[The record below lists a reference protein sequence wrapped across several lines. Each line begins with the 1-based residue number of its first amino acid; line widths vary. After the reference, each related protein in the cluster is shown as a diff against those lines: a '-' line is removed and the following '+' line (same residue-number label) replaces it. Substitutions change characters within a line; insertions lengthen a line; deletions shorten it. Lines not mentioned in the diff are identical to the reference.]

1 MDKIEILNFI
11 ENNNFND
18 ENLSTLLNKMNINK
32 KNLIKKTFR
41 LLKEYYSIDEL
52 DSFDVNNI
60 LKITNFIS
68 FLCNEE
74 LFDREE
80 IEINRL
86 RIKKARERLL
96 YLYNLLDDNNLLIA
110 ANTLDEIILDKIFNT
125 PELIKLLKILIDKN
139 EDVNIIKKIINT
151 NKKCLFEN
159 NCELFDYV
167 FNKAITSIENST
179 RDIYYYITLLKILY
193 TSSINKTKYIKL
205 LNTIDV
211 TNPFGNEI
219 YLIVNGV
226 KRNLSA
232 QEILEKYEIVENLV
246 PSKIILPKNAT
257 TSEKIITIDGNK
269 TFLRDDGISIRKDG
283 NNYIIGI
290 HIADTGKFITPGS
303 VVDIQALDNFE
314 CKYLSGGK
322 RTRIFSP
329 SIENALSLDENK
341 VKPVISIYVVMN
353 DSGEI
358 LDYSIQENNIFVNK
372 NLTYLQSEE
381 MLNSRKCSEL
391 EKHLKELYM
400 LSCALEDKN
409 HSKQKYWAKKE
420 QYKTNKKLSETK
432 SDIIVREFMGLYNHL
447 MAKNALDLSIP
458 FIYRVQE
465 KEYISS
471 LIDEENIKVDDFT
484 LSIIRNIYLNSY
496 YSVEPK
502 PHLGLNLEIYAHT
515 CDALR
520 RYPDLYNQYLTHMFY
535 FKDLNFDFDLEY
547 LKKLVEYFNQRRDE
561 LTLMKA
567 EYDREMRL
575 NKKHY

>member
-1 MDKIEILNFI
+1 MDKIAILNFI
-11 ENNNFND
+11 EKNEFND
-18 ENLSTLLNKMNINK
+18 ENLTKLLNEMNINK
-32 KNLIKKTFR
+32 KALIKKAFK
-41 LLKEYYSIDEL
+41 LLKDYYSFQEL
-52 DSFDVNNI
+52 DSFDIENI
-60 LKITNFIS
+60 LNITNFIS

-96 YLYNLLDDNNLLIA
+96 YLHNLLNDDRLLIA

-125 PELIKLLKILIDKN
+125 PELLKLLKILVDKC

-167 FNKAITSIENST
+167 FNKALVSIENST
-179 RDIYYYITLLKILY
+179 RDIYYYITLLKIIY
-193 TSSINKTKYIKL
+193 TSSIDKTKYVKI

-211 TNPFGNEI
+211 TNPFGNEV
-219 YLIVNGV
+219 YYIVNGV

-232 QEILEKYEIVENLV
+232 QEILEKYEVVENL
-246 PSKIILPKNAT
+246 LPKKLVLPNKST

-269 TFLRDDGISIRKDG
+269 TFLRDDGLSIRKDG
-283 NNYIIGI
+283 NKYIVGI
-290 HIADTGKFITPGS
+290 HIADAGKYITPGS
-303 VVDIQALDNFE
+303 IVDMQALDNFE

-322 RTRIFSP
+322 RTRIFNS
-329 SIENALSLDENK
+329 SIENAFSLDENK
-341 VKPVISIYVVMN
+341 IKPVISIYVIMN

-358 LDYSIQENNIFVNK
+358 LDYSISENNIFVNK

-381 MLNSRKCSEL
+381 MLNRLTNTGLERYLHEL
-391 EKHLKELYM
+391 FM
-400 LSCALEDKN
+400 LSSALEDKN

-420 QYKTNKKLSETK
+420 KYKTNKKLSETK

-447 MAKNALDLSIP
+447 MAKNALELNIP
-458 FIYRVQE
+458 FIYRIQE

-471 LIDEENIKVDDFT
+471 LIQEENIIIDDFT

-496 YSVEPK
+496 YSIEPK
-502 PHLGLNLEIYAHT
+502 PHRGLNLDIYAHA

-535 FKDLNFDFDLEY
+535 FKDINFDYDEEY
-547 LKKLVEYFNQRRDE
+547 LKKLVKYFNQRKDE